1 MLAEPRP
8 LFRASGTAR
17 LCIASQA
24 PGKRAHGTGLTF
36 NDASG
41 DRLRA
46 WMGMTRDEFYDVSR
60 VAILPMGFCFP
71 GLDPHGS
78 DLPPRKECA
87 PTWRARFFDL
97 MPAIEFIVCIGSF
110 AQAWHLG
117 TERKRLMNET
127 VSDWRRILQ
136 ASQLP
141 RVLPLPHPS
150 WRNNAWLKRNL
161 WFEQELLPVLQAEVR
176 ALLA

>member
-1 MLAEPRP
+1 MPTEPRP
-8 LFRASGTAR
+8 LFRASETAR

-24 PGKRAHGTGLTF
+24 PGKRAHESGLTF

-46 WMGMTRDEFYDVSR
+46 WVGLSRDEFYDVSR

-71 GLDPHGS
+71 GLDAHGS

-87 PTWRARFFDL
+87 PTWRARFFSL
-97 MPAIEFIVCIGSF
+97 MPAIELVVCIGSF
-110 AQAWHLG
+110 AQAWHLRAA
-117 TERKRLMNET
+117 RKKSMDET
-127 VSDWRRILQ
+127 VRDWFRILQ
-136 ASQLP
+136 ASQPP

-150 WRNNAWLKRNL
+150 WRNNAWLKCNP
-161 WFEQELLPVLQAEVR
+161 WFEEELMPVLQMEVR

>member
-1 MLAEPRP
+1 
-8 LFRASGTAR
+8 

-24 PGKRAHGTGLTF
+24 PGKRAHGAGLTF

-60 VAILPMGFCFP
+60 VAILPMGCFP

-117 TERKRLMNET
+117 TERKWLMNQK

-136 ASQLP
+136 ASQP

-176 ALLA
+176 AMLA